1 MSDSESNKT
10 KEYGESSSNMETS
23 IMENSVS
30 SISSHSGGYQPLQPG
45 DIGITIGNQSFTI
58 DSTNPL
64 HSNVLAAVNFGKA
77 SSQIP
82 DINGITPPRLE
93 RNLTNENLN
102 DIYTNLNTI
111 IGSVGRI
118 YNSLNSS
125 SSNSS
130 SSNSSNPNP
139 NSSNSSKK

>member
-30 SISSHSGGYQPLQPG
+30 SISSHSGNYQPLQPG
-45 DIGITIGNQSFTI
+45 DIGINIGNQSFTI
-58 DSTNPL
+58 NTRNPYHNDIL
-64 HSNVLAAVNFGKA
+64 TAINIGRA
-77 SSQIP
+77 SVPIP
-82 DINGITPPRLE
+82 DMSGITPPPLE